1 MAESTHSVLK
11 EAAAFTGCLLCSKTV
26 RMLFTAR
33 LLLPELNVSGALSV
47 LSQNVVYHCQ
57 IVQPLFIVAAAA
69 VLHEGVEEV
78 GVAAVR
84 GHDGA
89 AVLGH
94 KVILRQLGSGAH
106 PAEGIGLLARGRV
119 AGRAEARGRIEVV
132 KTGHSLWH

>member
-1 MAESTHSVLK
+1 
-11 EAAAFTGCLLCSKTV
+11 
-26 RMLFTAR
+26 MLFTTRR
-33 LLLPELNVSGALSV
+33 LLSELNVSGALSV

-57 IVQPLFIVAAAA
+57 IVQPLFVVAAA

-78 GVAAVR
+78 SVTAVR
-84 GHDGA
+84 GQDGA

-106 PAEGIGLLARGRV
+106 PVEGVGRLARGRV
-119 AGRAEARGRIEVV
+119 AWRAEARGRIELV

>member
-1 MAESTHSVLK
+1 MAESIHSVWK
-11 EAAAFTGCLLCSKTV
+11 EAAAFTGRLFRSKAIP
-26 RMLFTAR
+26 MLFTTRR
-33 LLLPELNVSGALSV
+33 LLSELNMSGALSV

-57 IVQPLFIVAAAA
+57 IVQPLFVVAAA

-78 GVAAVR
+78 GVTAVR
-84 GHDGA
+84 GQDGA

-106 PAEGIGLLARGRV
+106 PVEGVGRLARGRV
-119 AGRAEARGRIEVV
+119 AWRAKARGRIELV